1 MNKPTKALLTLGGV
15 VTAIWILVKSTEET
29 DEQYY
34 ARELDALIKRQKEI
48 NRRWNEDHMS
58 LNDAVHLQNEERA
71 ILKRKDEIEAKL
83 SKLNVK

>member
-1 MNKPTKALLTLGGV
+1 MDKKKVLLTLGGV

-29 DEQYY
+29 DEEYY
-34 ARELDALIKRQKEI
+34 ARGLDALILRQKEI

-58 LNDAVHLQNEERA
+58 LNDAVHLQDEERA

-83 SKLNVK
+83 GRLEQK

>member
-1 MNKPTKALLTLGGV
+1 MDKKKVLLTLGGV

-29 DEQYY
+29 DEEYY
-34 ARELDALIKRQKEI
+34 ARELDALILRQKEI

-58 LNDAVHLQNEERA
+58 LNDAVHLQEEERA

-83 SKLNVK
+83 GRLEQK